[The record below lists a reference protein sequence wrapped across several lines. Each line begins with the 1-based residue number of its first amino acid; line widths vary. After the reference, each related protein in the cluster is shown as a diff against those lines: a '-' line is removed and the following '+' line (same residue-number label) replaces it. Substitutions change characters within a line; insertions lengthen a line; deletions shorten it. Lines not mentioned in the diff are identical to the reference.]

1 MRGFIPAKTSRCR
14 DAATVLHH
22 QTPSPAVHR
31 CLADIKAMF
40 DNTNTRRKCLLNSPL
55 PPCRNGMLVNTK
67 LLGTTL
73 HSLCVWISILMWI
86 YKNTSSQNIVQH
98 HTCLTCL
105 LPGSALAPGQLWLL
119 VTWHQNKS
127 MNEFNKGRK
136 RAIKLHG
143 CGGAV
148 EQVSF
153 NFYICILRF
162 CAVMSL
168 VLRQSACYW
177 SYYALPDSLSML
189 TVPVGNIRS
198 STSDSA

>member
-1 MRGFIPAKTSRCR
+1 
-14 DAATVLHH
+14 
-22 QTPSPAVHR
+22 
-31 CLADIKAMF
+31 
-40 DNTNTRRKCLLNSPL
+40 
-55 PPCRNGMLVNTK
+55 
-67 LLGTTL
+67 
-73 HSLCVWISILMWI
+73 
-86 YKNTSSQNIVQH
+86 
-98 HTCLTCL
+98 
-105 LPGSALAPGQLWLL
+105 
-119 VTWHQNKS
+119 

-177 SYYALPDSLSML
+177 SYYALPDSLYADCASRQYPEQHQRFCIVNSML
-189 TVPVGNIRS
+189 QSKGRQEIDVFGGHFLTKIRHPHVF
-198 STSDSA
+198 